1 MAKKLPTSAD
11 GIIDEARIFT
21 ALEAAHAPDDGELD
35 AILAKARELRGL
47 TLDDAAVL
55 LQARGA
61 QCERIFATAKAAKEA
76 IYGRRM
82 VLFAPLYTTNIC
94 VNDCLYC
101 NFRRSNTDLKR
112 RRLSL
117 DEIADETR
125 ALERQGH
132 KRVLMV
138 LGEDPQV
145 AIDTM
150 VAEIQTVY
158 ATREGHG
165 EIRRVNINAAP
176 MEPDRFAAL
185 KDAGIGTYQCFQE
198 TYHRATY
205 AKMHPPGPKA
215 DYDYRV
221 TVFDRAIA
229 GGVDDFGL
237 GGLFGLAD
245 PRFEVLALLMHAD
258 YLERTYGHGP
268 HTISFPRIEP
278 APGAPAAN
286 NPPYILADAEVKL
299 IVATLRLAVPY
310 TGIIMSTREG
320 ATMRNELMHLGVSQL
335 SAGSSTSPG
344 GYRDGEDKGE
354 APQFL
359 TGDHRD
365 LDTMVRALCAG
376 DFMPSFCTGCY
387 RKGRT
392 GGDFMELAKP
402 GHIQTFCSSNGLITF
417 LEYLLDYAT
426 PATRAEGEALIT
438 RHLARI
444 EDEKLRAWT
453 AQQLEDT
460 RAGVRDLYV

>member
-1 MAKKLPTSAD
+1 MAKKLPASAEA
-11 GIIDEARIFT
+11 IIDEGRIFA
-21 ALEAAHAPDDGELD
+21 ALDAAHAPEDAELD

-47 TLDDAAVL
+47 SLDEAAVL
-55 LQARGA
+55 LQARGE
-61 QCERIFATAKAAKEA
+61 QCARVFAAAKAVKET
-76 IYGRRM
+76 IYGQRM

-101 NFRRSNTDLKR
+101 NFRRSNTALKR

-117 DEIADETR
+117 AEIAEETR

-145 AIDTM
+145 AIEAM

-158 ATREGHG
+158 ATREGAG
-165 EIRRVNINAAP
+165 EIRRVNVNAAP

-221 TVFDRAIA
+221 TVFDRALA
-229 GGVDDFGL
+229 GGIDDFGL
-237 GGLFGLAD
+237 GGLFGLFD
-245 PRFEVLALLMHAD
+245 PKFEVLALLMHAD
-258 YLERTYGHGP
+258 YLERAYGHGP
-268 HTISFPRIEP
+268 HTISFPRLEP

-286 NPPYILADAEVKL
+286 HPPYTLADTEMQL
-299 IVATLRLAVPY
+299 IVAVLRLSVPY
-310 TGIIMSTREG
+310 TGIIMSTRES
-320 ATMRNELMHLGVSQL
+320 AAMRDELMHLGVSQL

-359 TGDHRD
+359 T
-365 LDTMVRALCAG
+365 
-376 DFMPSFCTGCY
+376 
-387 RKGRT
+387 
-392 GGDFMELAKP
+392 
-402 GHIQTFCSSNGLITF
+402 
-417 LEYLLDYAT
+417 
-426 PATRAEGEALIT
+426 
-438 RHLARI
+438 
-444 EDEKLRAWT
+444 
-453 AQQLEDT
+453 
-460 RAGVRDLYV
+460 

>member
-1 MAKKLPTSAD
+1 MAEKLATNAAQ
-11 GIIDEARIFT
+11 IIDEGRIFT
-21 ALEAAHAPDDGELD
+21 ALEAAHAPDDAELD
-35 AILAKARELRGL
+35 AMLAKARELHGL
-47 TLDDAAVL
+47 SLDEAAVL
-55 LQARGA
+55 LQARGE
-61 QCERIFATAKAAKEA
+61 QCARVYATAKAVKEA

-117 DEIADETR
+117 EEIAAETR

-138 LGEDPQV
+138 LGEDPHV
-145 AIDTM
+145 AIDQM

-165 EIRRVNINAAP
+165 EIRRVNVNAAP
-176 MEPDRFAAL
+176 MEPERFAAL

-229 GGVDDFGL
+229 GGIDDFGL
-237 GGLFGLAD
+237 GGLFGLYD
-245 PRFEVLALLMHAD
+245 PKFEVLALLMHAE

-278 APGAPAAN
+278 APGAPAAVE
-286 NPPYILADAEVKL
+286 PPYKL
-299 IVATLRLAVPY
+299 IDDEMKRIVAVLRLAVPY
-310 TGIIMSTREG
+310 TGIIMSTRES
-320 ATMRNELMHLGVSQL
+320 AAMRDELMHLGVSQL

-344 GYRDGEDKGE
+344 GYCEDEDKAE

-359 TGDHRD
+359 TGDHRN
-365 LDTMVRALCAG
+365 LDDVVRALCRS

-392 GGDFMELAKP
+392 GHDFMELAKP
-402 GHIQTFCSSNGLITF
+402 GQIQTFCSSNGLITF

-426 PATRAEGEALIT
+426 PDTCIEGEALIA

-444 EDEKLRAWT
+444 DNVKLRDWT
-453 AQQLEDT
+453 ALQLDAT
-460 RAGVRDLYV
+460 RAGTRDLYV